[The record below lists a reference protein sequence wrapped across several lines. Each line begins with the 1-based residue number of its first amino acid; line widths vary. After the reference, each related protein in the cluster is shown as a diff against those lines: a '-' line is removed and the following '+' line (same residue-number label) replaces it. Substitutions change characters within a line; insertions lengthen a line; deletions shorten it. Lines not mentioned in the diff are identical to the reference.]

1 MVIVTS
7 LLFHNCS
14 DLYGAF
20 CLPNFALYGVKS
32 HFPAVFGKG
41 QIMNY
46 SAIETGKRIQ
56 KLRKEMGLTQE
67 QLAKMLS
74 ISDRHIRNFETGERN
89 ASIEFL
95 VAISNLFDVSLDY
108 IILGKSAHKQ
118 VKEDL
123 QIMLKNI
130 GALVEKL

>member
-1 MVIVTS
+1 
-7 LLFHNCS
+7 
-14 DLYGAF
+14 
-20 CLPNFALYGVKS
+20 
-32 HFPAVFGKG
+32 
-41 QIMNY
+41 MNY

-56 KLRKEMGLTQE
+56 KLRREHGMTQE
-67 QLAKMLS
+67 QLAKMLN
-74 ISDRHIRNFETGERN
+74 ITDGHIRNFETGERN

-95 VAISNLFDVSLDY
+95 VAISNLFAISLDY
-108 IILGKSAHKQ
+108 IILGRSAQKQ